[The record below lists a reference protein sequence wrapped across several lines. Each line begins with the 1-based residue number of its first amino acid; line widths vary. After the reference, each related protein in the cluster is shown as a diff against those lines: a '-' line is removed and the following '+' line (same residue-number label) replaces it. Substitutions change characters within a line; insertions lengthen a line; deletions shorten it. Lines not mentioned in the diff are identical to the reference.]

1 MTFYPLDFHV
11 GLWYNHNTDKQ
22 EFSGVFMKRK
32 LEVKGTIIIGDP
44 CELVKSEEDWQLC
57 KWGEHLEKIGLKNFL
72 YIEFEEDAPNIVDS
86 NGNKLGSFCTD
97 SAVIVVLLLDDLLN
111 YNPNFNEHIA
121 YPQNW
126 TIIKDFCGTVKPK
139 TIAGVK
145 HIIGEGN
152 ISFHTV
158 FEEE

>member
-1 MTFYPLDFHV
+1 M
-11 GLWYNHNTDKQ
+11 
-22 EFSGVFMKRK
+22 
-32 LEVKGTIIIGDP
+32 
-44 CELVKSEEDWQLC
+44 
-57 KWGEHLEKIGLKNFL
+57 KNFL
-72 YIEFEEDAPNIVDS
+72 YVEFEEDAPNIVDS
-86 NGNKLGSFCTD
+86 NGNKLGNFCTD